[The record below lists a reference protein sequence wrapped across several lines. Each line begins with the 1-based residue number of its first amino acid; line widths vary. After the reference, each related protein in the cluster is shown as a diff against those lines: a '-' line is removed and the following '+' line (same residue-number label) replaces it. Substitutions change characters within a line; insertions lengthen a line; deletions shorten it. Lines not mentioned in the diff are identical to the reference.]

1 MNKPTVDEIILGLEE
16 SRDEQM
22 DHPNRY
28 TAVMVTAKRAR
39 QINSYY
45 RSLGEG
51 GVFEDVAPPLD
62 DHGFAQLS
70 HHLHGG
76 SRPGRDHVSPAPR
89 GLRARALLL
98 AGGHGSSEMSSTA
111 P

>member
-1 MNKPTVDEIILGLEE
+1 MNKPTVDEIILGLEA

-51 GVFEDVAPPLD
+51 GVFEDVAPPLITT
-62 DHGFAQLS
+62 A
-70 HHLHGG
+70 
-76 SRPGRDHVSPAPR
+76 SRNYLTISMEEVAR
-89 GLRARALLL
+89 GEITYRLRP
-98 AGGHGSSEMSSTA
+98 EV
-111 P
+111 

>member
-51 GVFEDVAPPLD
+51 GVFEDVAPPLITT
-62 DHGFAQLS
+62 A
-70 HHLHGG
+70 
-76 SRPGRDHVSPAPR
+76 SRNYLTISMEEVAR
-89 GLRARALLL
+89 GEITYRLRP
-98 AGGHGSSEMSSTA
+98 EV
-111 P
+111 

>member
-1 MNKPTVDEIILGLEE
+1 MNKPTVDEIILGLEA

-22 DHPNRY
+22 DRPNRY

-51 GVFEDVAPPLD
+51 GVFEDVAPPLVTT
-62 DHGFAQLS
+62 A
-70 HHLHGG
+70 
-76 SRPGRDHVSPAPR
+76 SRNYLTISMEEVAR
-89 GLRARALLL
+89 GEITYRLRP
-98 AGGHGSSEMSSTA
+98 EI
-111 P
+111 

>member
-1 MNKPTVDEIILGLEE
+1 MNKPTVDEIIVGLEE

-51 GVFEDVAPPLD
+51 GVFEDVAPPLITT
-62 DHGFAQLS
+62 A
-70 HHLHGG
+70 
-76 SRPGRDHVSPAPR
+76 SRNYLTISMEEVAR
-89 GLRARALLL
+89 GEITYRLRP
-98 AGGHGSSEMSSTA
+98 EV
-111 P
+111 

>member
-22 DHPNRY
+22 DRPNRY

-51 GVFEDVAPPLD
+51 GVFEDVAPPLVTT
-62 DHGFAQLS
+62 A
-70 HHLHGG
+70 
-76 SRPGRDHVSPAPR
+76 SRNYLTISMEEVAR
-89 GLRARALLL
+89 GEITYRLRP
-98 AGGHGSSEMSSTA
+98 EV
-111 P
+111 